1 MSFVKDIL
9 SYVVFFRAVN
19 NSLIYLK
26 VKWLTFR
33 FLMTSLKY
41 NEREYEACDWFLNIQ
56 TQRSVSELQSDLFV
70 SNSGFLVDN
79 RTQRFIERY
88 FNAFYLVDVGGEFEN
103 DICILR
109 HSNTLCVVGL
119 ACGHHIFKR
128 CSKNSSSDCSS
139 SVTHEI
145 LGLDYQVNIFTF
157 PHIIY
162 IDFKSFMLS
171 RFVLRPFVFIL

>member
-1 MSFVKDIL
+1 
-9 SYVVFFRAVN
+9 
-19 NSLIYLK
+19 
-26 VKWLTFR
+26 
-33 FLMTSLKY
+33 MTSLKY

-109 HSNTLCVVGL
+109 HSNTLNAVVASPIL
-119 ACGHHIFKR
+119 TFTSAPDPPR
-128 CSKNSSSDCSS
+128 S
-139 SVTHEI
+139 SVTLH
-145 LGLDYQVNIFTF
+145 
-157 PHIIY
+157 
-162 IDFKSFMLS
+162 K
-171 RFVLRPFVFIL
+171 